1 MANSSFNLSDLNAS
15 NGFIING
22 VAAYDNLGFSV
33 SYVGDINNDGID
45 DLIIGA
51 PDVYSNG
58 ITFAGQSYVIF
69 GGTNVANSGTF
80 DPSSLN
86 GTNGFAINGIGEFD
100 GSGSSV
106 SYAGDINNDGIDDL
120 IIGAP
125 TASLKG
131 NSYIGESY
139 VVFGGKNV
147 GSNGILNLS
156 SLNGNNGFLITNF
169 GIGSDAGDINADGI
183 DDLIVWQYDAGQ
195 SYVVFGGANVG
206 SSGIVDLSSPNS
218 NNGFFINA
226 PFAKKVGDINNDGID
241 DLIFAKFIPYPN
253 RGQGAVQTY
262 VVFGG
267 RNVGSS
273 GNFNLSSLNGTNGFT
288 INGISAA
295 EAGFSVSSAGDING
309 DGIDDLIIGAAGVA
323 LNGDAG
329 DPFDWSTWVGQSYV
343 VFGGTNV
350 GNSGNFN
357 VSSLNGSN
365 GFTIKGITGG
375 GRSGLSVSNV
385 GDLNNDGFDDLI
397 IGAPNSSPNR
407 ITDSGRSYVVFGGRN
422 VGSGGTLNLS
432 DLNGTNGFAINGIA
446 PGDEIGWSV
455 SDAGD
460 INNDGID
467 DAIIGTSFASP
478 NGNTQAG
485 QSYVLFGGT
494 NVGTSVTRMLNFT
507 GTPGADTLV
516 GTVANNI
523 IDGLAGSD
531 TLTGNGGQDQFIF
544 YSEDGNDII
553 TDFGGVGTGSNPSPE
568 VIANVDTLKFTGHGL
583 TARNLQLTPQGNNL
597 EITFENL
604 ANPKVTLQN
613 FKLENLDNLPATSS
627 RPGLG
632 NILFDGQTSIAD
644 SFDVIDSNSTQTSIF
659 NKNTVTFLN
668 DLNNNITGF
677 DNSNDVIN
685 GQAGNDRIDALSGN
699 DLLRGGTGDDSLIGG
714 TGDDSLIGDTG
725 NDYLIGDTGNDSL
738 IGGTGNDS
746 LIGGTG
752 DDFLIGGTG
761 DDSLI
766 GDTGDD
772 SLIGGTGNNSLIG
785 GTGNDSLIGGT
796 GKNSLIGG
804 AGDDSLTVNNS
815 LGNNLL
821 SGGNGNDSLD
831 FSSDGNNTLNGGAG
845 DDLFYDVSSPG
856 DNLLS
861 GDDGNDSFTIGSNYN
876 DSHSYGNN
884 TLNGG
889 AGDDNFDAL
898 YLLGNNLFSGGDG
911 NDSFLFNTQFTDS
924 LFTTTVD
931 GGTSDNTLQSILV
944 TTTVDGGTGDDIL
957 QSIYWD
963 TSLVN
968 GITSAFNATTNIGSI
983 TVGTNPFNYN
993 NNRLN
998 YKNIER
1004 LDITGT
1010 PYNDNIVGSN
1020 GNDTLVGKDGNDTL
1034 NGGAGNDYLS
1044 ANNLKGS
1051 SLVDGGD
1058 GNDSLSAS
1066 GSYDDYRGN
1075 FAVNANSGNS
1085 TLNGGAGDDNLVIN
1099 YSSGNN
1105 LLSGGN
1111 GNDSLNASGSDSLYS
1126 FYKVYTVSGNNTL
1139 DGGAGDDH
1147 LIVDYS
1153 SGANLLWGGDGND
1166 SLSASNASGNNT
1178 LYGGNGNDYLT
1189 GGNGND
1195 SLIGGSGTD
1204 TFAFNNYNEGVD
1216 RLDDFNASNELIQVS
1231 ASGFGGGLSKG
1242 SLSAN
1247 QFTLGTSA
1255 TTTNQRFIYDN
1266 ITGGLYFDQDGSA
1279 AGFTQVKFALV
1290 TTGLSLTEKNFVV
1303 V

>member
-22 VAAYDNLGFSV
+22 IAAYDELG
-33 SYVGDINNDGID
+33 
-45 DLIIGA
+45 A
-51 PDVYSNG
+51 
-58 ITFAGQSYVIF
+58 
-69 GGTNVANSGTF
+69 
-80 DPSSLN
+80 
-86 GTNGFAINGIGEFD
+86 
-100 GSGSSV
+100 SV

-125 TASLKG
+125 TASPNNITFAGQSYLLFGGTNVTNSGIINLSSLNGTNGFVINGIGEFERSGSSVSNAGDINNDGIDDLIIGAPTAFLNG
-131 NSYIGESY
+131 NTYIGQSY
-139 VVFGGKNV
+139 VVFGGTNV
-147 GSNGILNLS
+147 GSSGTLNLS
-156 SLNGNNGFLITNF
+156 SLNGTNGFLITNF
-169 GIGSDAGDINADGI
+169 GVGSDAGDINGDGI
-183 DDLIVWQYDAGQ
+183 DDLILGADDAGE
-195 SYVVFGGANVG
+195 SYVLFGRKNLG
-206 SSGIVDLSSPNS
+206 SSGTLNLSSPNS
-218 NNGFFINA
+218 TDGFLINA
-226 PFAKKVGDINNDGID
+226 LFGKKVGDINNDGID

-253 RGQGAVQTY
+253 TGQGAVQAY

-267 RNVGSS
+267 RNVGNS
-273 GNFNLSSLNGTNGFT
+273 GNFNVSSLNGTNGFT
-288 INGISAA
+288 INGISSSVD
-295 EAGFSVSSAGDING
+295 AGFSVSSAGDING

-329 DPFDWSTWVGQSYV
+329 DPLDWSTWVGQSYV

-407 ITDSGRSYVVFGGRN
+407 ITDSGRSYVVFGGTN

-432 DLNGTNGFAINGIA
+432 ELNGTNGFAINGIA

-455 SDAGD
+455 KDARD

-467 DAIIGTSFASP
+467 DAIIGAYFASP

-494 NVGTSVTRMLNFT
+494 NVGSSVTGMLNFT
-507 GTPGADTLV
+507 GTPGADTLF
-516 GTVANNI
+516 GTVGNNI

-568 VIANVDTLKFTGHGL
+568 VIANVDTLKFTGNGL

-597 EITFENL
+597 EVTFENL

-632 NILFDGQTSIAD
+632 NILFNGQTSIAD

-668 DLNNNITGF
+668 DLNNNIAGF
-677 DNSNDVIN
+677 NNSNDVIN
-685 GQAGNDRIDALSGN
+685 GQGGNDRIDGLSGN

-714 TGDDSLIGDTG
+714 TGDDSLIGGTG
-725 NDYLIGDTGNDSL
+725 NDSLIGGTGNDTLIGDTGDDSLIGGAGNDSLIGGTGDDSLIGGTGNDSL

-752 DDFLIGGTG
+752 
-761 DDSLI
+761 
-766 GDTGDD
+766 
-772 SLIGGTGNNSLIG
+772 
-785 GTGNDSLIGGT
+785 ND
-796 GKNSLIGG
+796 N
-804 AGDDSLTVNNS
+804 LTVDNS
-815 LGNNLL
+815 PGNNLL
-821 SGGNGNDSLD
+821 SGGNDNDFLSL
-831 FSSDGNNTLNGGAG
+831 SYADGNNTLNGGAG
-845 DDLFYDVSSPG
+845 DDYFYDNSSAG

-861 GDDGNDSFTIGSNYN
+861 GGDGNDSFALYSND
-876 DSHSYGNN
+876 DSRSYGNN

-889 AGDDNFDAL
+889 AGDDDFAAQ
-898 YLLGNNLFSGGDG
+898 YFLGNTLFSGGDG
-911 NDSFLFNTQFTDS
+911 NDSFS
-924 LFTTTVD
+924 LGARYTAF
-931 GGTSDNTLQSILV
+931 LV
-944 TTTVDGGTGDDIL
+944 TTTVDGGTGDDTL
-957 QSIYWD
+957 ACNDVD
-963 TSLVN
+963 TSLTE
-968 GITSAFNATTNIGSI
+968 GITSTFNATTNIGSI
-983 TVGTNPFNYN
+983 TVNTNRVDYKSIEQLYIDGT
-993 NNRLN
+993 R
-998 YKNIER
+998 
-1004 LDITGT
+1004 
-1010 PYNDNIVGSN
+1010 YNDYLVGSN
-1020 GNDTLVGKDGNDTL
+1020 GNDTLDGGTGKDTL

-1044 ANNLKGS
+1044 S
-1051 SLVDGGD
+1051 SDSNSLMDGGD

-1066 GSYDDYRGN
+1066 GSYDDYRGE
-1075 FAVNANSGNS
+1075 FTLYANSGNS
-1085 TLNGGAGDDNLVIN
+1085 TLNGGAGDDHLVTN

-1111 GNDSLNASGSDSLYS
+1111 GNDSLNASGLDSLYS
-1126 FYKVYTVSGNNTL
+1126 FYGVYTVSGNNTL

-1153 SGANLLWGGDGND
+1153 SGANLLFGGDGND

-1178 LYGGNGNDYLT
+1178 FIGGNGNDILT

-1204 TFAFNNYNEGVD
+1204 TFAFNRYNEGVD
-1216 RLDDFNASNELIQVS
+1216 RLYDFNASNELIQVS
-1231 ASGFGGGLSKG
+1231 ATGFGGGLSIG
-1242 SLSAN
+1242 SLQKT
-1247 QFTLGTSA
+1247 QFTIGTSA
-1255 TTTNQRFIYDN
+1255 NTSSQRFIYDDS
-1266 ITGGLYFDQDGSA
+1266 TGGLYFDLDGSA
-1279 AGFTQVKFALV
+1279 SGFTQVKFAQLS
-1290 TTGLSLTEKNFVV
+1290 TGLSLTNKNFVLV
-1303 V
+1303 

>member
-22 VAAYDNLGFSV
+22 IAAYDELGASV
-33 SYVGDINNDGID
+33 SYAGDINNDGID

-51 PDVYSNG
+51 PNVYSNG
-58 ITFAGQSYVIF
+58 IIFAGQSCVLF

-86 GTNGFAINGIGEFD
+86 GTNGFAINGIGEAER
-100 GSGSSV
+100 SGSSV
-106 SYAGDINNDGIDDL
+106 SNAGDINNDGIDDL

-125 TASLKG
+125 TAFMNDNNNYFTG
-131 NSYIGESY
+131 QSY
-139 VVFGGKNV
+139 VVFGGTNV
-147 GSNGILNLS
+147 GSSGTLNLS
-156 SLNGNNGFLITNF
+156 SLNGTNGFLITNF
-169 GIGSDAGDINADGI
+169 GVGSDAGDINGDGI
-183 DDLIVWQYDAGQ
+183 ADLILGAYDTNQ
-195 SYVVFGGANVG
+195 SYVLFGRKNLG
-206 SSGIVDLSSPNS
+206 SSGTLNLSSPNS
-218 NNGFFINA
+218 NSTDGFLINA
-226 PFAKKVGDINNDGID
+226 SFSKKVGDINNDGID

-253 RGQGAVQTY
+253 TGQGAVQAY

-273 GNFNLSSLNGTNGFT
+273 VNFNLSSLNGTNGFT
-288 INGISAA
+288 INGINAAA
-295 EAGFSVSSAGDING
+295 EGGFSVSSAGDING
-309 DGIDDLIIGAAGVA
+309 DGIDDLILGAPGVT

-407 ITDSGRSYVVFGGRN
+407 ITDSGRSYVVFGGTN
-422 VGSGGTLNLS
+422 VGSGGILNLS

-446 PGDEIGWSV
+446 AGDEIGWSV

-467 DAIIGTSFASP
+467 DAIIGAYFASP
-478 NGNTQAG
+478 NGNIRAG

-494 NVGTSVTRMLNFT
+494 NVGNSVTGMLNFT

-516 GTVANNI
+516 GTVSNNI

-568 VIANVDTLKFTGHGL
+568 VIANVDTLKFTGNGL

-668 DLNNNITGF
+668 DLNNNIAGF
-677 DNSNDVIN
+677 NNSNDVIN
-685 GQAGNDRIDALSGN
+685 GQGGNDRIDALSGN

-714 TGDDSLIGDTG
+714 AGDDSLIGGTG
-725 NDYLIGDTGNDSL
+725 NDSLIGGTGNDSLIGDTGNDSL

-752 DDFLIGGTG
+752 DD
-761 DDSLI
+761 SLI
-766 GDTGDD
+766 GDTGND
-772 SLIGGTGNNSLIG
+772 SLIG

-796 GKNSLIGG
+796 GNDRLIVDNSP
-804 AGDDSLTVNNS
+804 
-815 LGNNLL
+815 GNNLL
-821 SGGNGNDSLD
+821 CGGNDNDSLVL
-831 FSSDGNNTLNGGAG
+831 SSADGNNTLNGGAG
-845 DDLFYDVSSPG
+845 DDLFDDNSSLG

-861 GDDGNDSFTIGSNYN
+861 GGDGNDSFTVSINF
-876 DSHSYGNN
+876 DARSYGNN

-889 AGDDNFDAL
+889 AGDDNFNAQF
-898 YLLGNNLFSGGDG
+898 LLGNNLFYGGDG
-911 NDSFLFNTQFTDS
+911 DDSFLFS
-924 LFTTTVD
+924 ARY
-931 GGTSDNTLQSILV
+931 TSSLV
-944 TTTVDGGTGDDIL
+944 TTTVDGGTGDDTL
-957 QSIYWD
+957 RFIYDD
-963 TSLVN
+963 TSLTE
-968 GITSAFNATTNIGSI
+968 GITSAFNATTNISSI
-983 TVGTNPFNYN
+983 TVNT
-993 NNRLN
+993 NRLN

-1004 LDITGT
+1004 LDIIGT
-1010 PYNDNIVGSN
+1010 RYNDNIVGSN
-1020 GNDTLVGKDGNDTL
+1020 GNDTLVGNDGNDTL
-1034 NGGAGNDYLS
+1034 NGGTGDDNLS
-1044 ANNLKGS
+1044 ANSSKGND
-1051 SLVDGGD
+1051 LVDGGD
-1058 GNDSLSAS
+1058 GNDSLSAF
-1066 GSYDDYRGN
+1066 GYYDDYRGQ
-1075 FAVNANSGNS
+1075 FSLSAISGNN
-1085 TLNGGAGDDNLVIN
+1085 TLNGGAGDDNLVTN

-1111 GNDSLNASGSDSLYS
+1111 GNDSLNASGSASLYS
-1126 FYKVYTVSGNNTL
+1126 FYGVYTVSGNNTL
-1139 DGGAGDDH
+1139 NGGAGDDQ

-1153 SGANLLWGGDGND
+1153 SGANLLLGGDGND

-1178 LYGGNGNDYLT
+1178 LYGGNGNDILT

-1195 SLIGGSGTD
+1195 SLTGGFGTD
-1204 TFAFNNYNEGVD
+1204 TFVFNSYNEGVD
-1216 RLDDFNASNELIQVS
+1216 RLYDFNASNELIQIS
-1231 ASGFGGGLSKG
+1231 ATGFGGGLSKG
-1242 SLSAN
+1242 SLFAN

-1255 TTTNQRFIYDN
+1255 TTSNQRFIYDN

-1279 AGFTQVKFALV
+1279 AGFTQVKFAQLS
-1290 TTGLSLTEKNFVV
+1290 TGLSLTENNFVV